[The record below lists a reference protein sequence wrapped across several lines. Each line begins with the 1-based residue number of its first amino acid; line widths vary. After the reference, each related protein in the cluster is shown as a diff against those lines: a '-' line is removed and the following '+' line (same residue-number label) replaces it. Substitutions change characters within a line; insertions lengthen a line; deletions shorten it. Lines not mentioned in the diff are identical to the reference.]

1 MNTWVRLLVALAVTG
16 FPATVWAAADQAAD
30 CRQPTYE
37 CAAAAVK
44 RGHFEAAILAL
55 TAVVKASPRHVN
67 ALHLLGTAL
76 TAAGRP
82 DQADERYRDALRVD
96 PVFYPSARNLGI
108 NAFNAG
114 RMADARQHF
123 ERVLERAPLDATSH
137 LHIAEI
143 HFTGS
148 RLDAALPH
156 YRKSGSLVG
165 EHTPWLLHFAAC
177 LLDAGE
183 IPQAVATLGR
193 LPAKDAVSRFE
204 AGILLGQAKAYKD
217 AARLFASASL
227 GYPDPYRASY
237 NHVLML
243 TRAGAFEEAIRATEA
258 LVAAGTSTAELHH
271 LVSRAYVDTGR
282 IPQATDALRLAV
294 RLEPT
299 REAAYVDLALICLT
313 HDAYDLGLEVIDIGL
328 GHRPTSST
336 LHLHRGVLQTM
347 RGELTE
353 AESAFAAARRLAPT
367 DPAPIAALAMIWIET
382 GRPDEAIE
390 QLRELHRQLNDPV
403 LSYTYALA
411 IIRSGVD
418 PAEPGGAEAVAALH
432 AAIAAN
438 PAFAPAHTELGRL
451 LLRRGQIEEA
461 ISTLERAVQAD
472 TKNPAALYNLA
483 QAYRKSGNSDR
494 ARRLLE
500 QLTALNA
507 GTTMTTPEQDLKQLI
522 FGVVKE
528 PK

>member
-1 MNTWVRLLVALAVTG
+1 MNTWARLLVALAVTAG
-16 FPATVWAAADQAAD
+16 PATVRAAADQAAG

-37 CAAAAVK
+37 CAAAAVT
-44 RGHFEAAILAL
+44 RGHFEAAILTL
-55 TAVVKASPRHVN
+55 TAVIKASPRNVN

-82 DQADERYRDALRVD
+82 DQADERYREALRFD
-96 PVFYPSARNLGI
+96 PAFYPAARNLGI

-114 RMADARQHF
+114 RMADARRHF
-123 ERVLERAPLDATSH
+123 ERVLARAPSDATSH
-137 LHIAEI
+137 LHLAEI
-143 HFTGS
+143 HYAGR

-156 YRKSGSLVG
+156 YRKSGSLLG
-165 EHTPWLLHFAAC
+165 GHAPWLLHFAAC
-177 LLDAGE
+177 LLDAGQMQ
-183 IPQAVATLGR
+183 QAVATLGR
-193 LPAKDAVSRFE
+193 LPGTDAVSHFE
-204 AGILLGQAKAYKD
+204 AGMLLGQAKAYRE
-217 AARLFASASL
+217 AARFFASASG

-237 NHVLML
+237 NQVLML
-243 TRAGAFEEAIRATEA
+243 TRAGAFEEAIRATET

-282 IPQATDALRLAV
+282 IPQATDALRMAV

-328 GHRPTSST
+328 GHRPASSA

-353 AESAFAAARRLAPT
+353 AESAFATARRLAPA

-390 QLRELHRQLNDPV
+390 QLRDLHRQFNDPV

-418 PAEPGGAEAVAALH
+418 PAEPGGAEAVAALG

-451 LLRRGQIEEA
+451 LLRRGQIASA
-461 ISTLERAVQAD
+461 ITSLERAVAAD
-472 TKNPAALYNLA
+472 AKNPAALYNLA
-483 QAYRKSGNSDR
+483 LAHRQAGDRER
-494 ARRLLE
+494 ARRLLQ

-507 GTTMTTPEQDLKQLI
+507 DTAMTSPEQDLKQLI